1 MSFVLLA
8 IAGTLATTKPE
19 AAAMIQGAAG
29 AHVAESPIIA
39 RLFSLIV
46 TENPGEEGT
55 RELRDRGAEMYR
67 DQPVTYTL
75 THTNPIPRRA
85 QIRSHE
91 QVGSGHGDFGP
102 GG

>member
-1 MSFVLLA
+1 
-8 IAGTLATTKPE
+8 
-19 AAAMIQGAAG
+19 MIQGAAG

-55 RELRDRGAEMYR
+55 RELRDRGAEMYW

-75 THTNPIPRRA
+75 TQTTQALDELKYGTQP
-85 QIRSHE
+85 
-91 QVGSGHGDFGP
+91 
-102 GG
+102 